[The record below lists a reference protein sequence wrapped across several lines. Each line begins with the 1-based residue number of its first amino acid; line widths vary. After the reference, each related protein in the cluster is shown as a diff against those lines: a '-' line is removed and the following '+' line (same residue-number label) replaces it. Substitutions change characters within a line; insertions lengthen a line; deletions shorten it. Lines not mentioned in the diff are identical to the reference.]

1 MDNLE
6 LYGVMAIP
14 LITGLVQMLTSA
26 GVPKRFAPLFSLVLG
41 ITIGMLGFAD
51 GNVAQGA
58 VVGCAIGLSASGFYS
73 AVKMP
78 FKKDGE

>member
-14 LITGLVQMLTSA
+14 LVTGMIQMLTSSRL
-26 GVPKRFAPLFSLVLG
+26 PKKLAPLVSLTSG
-41 ITIGMLGFAD
+41 IGIGMVGFAD
-51 GNVAQGA
+51 GNMTQG
-58 VVGCAIGLSASGFYS
+58 VVIGCAIGLSASGFYS

-78 FKKDGE
+78 FKKEGE

>member
-1 MDNLE
+1 MENLE

-14 LITGLVQMLTSA
+14 LVTGTVQMLTSA
-26 GVPKRFAPLFSLVLG
+26 GFPKKLAPLISLALG
-41 ITIGMLGFAD
+41 VAVGMLGFSD
-51 GNVAQGA
+51 GNISQGV

>member
-1 MDNLE
+1 MENLS

-14 LITGLVQMLTSA
+14 LVTGIVEMLTSM
-26 GVPKRFAPLFSLVLG
+26 GFSKRFAPLISLIVGVAVGVIGFSDGSTLKG
-41 ITIGMLGFAD
+41 I
-51 GNVAQGA
+51 

-78 FKKDGE
+78 FKEED